1 MMESLNRDL
10 RVGCVVLAFGLY
22 VCWASFTMP
31 MRGEFI
37 ESPGIFPGLMGIL
50 LVLFA
55 AMMIVKAVRKG
66 GRFHVARVVGSTI
79 SIMKS
84 QEHRPVIMGIIL
96 PAIYIFVG
104 IPLIGFYISSA
115 LFMAIMF
122 YVFVEKW
129 RKWLLFLP
137 IALGITGILYLTF
150 NTLFQLQ
157 IW

>member
-1 MMESLNRDL
+1 MAALDRDV
-10 RVGCVVLAFGLY
+10 RVGFLTLVLGLY
-22 VCWASFTMP
+22 ICWASFTMP

-55 AMMIVKAVRKG
+55 VILTARSWKKG
-66 GRFHVARVVGSTI
+66 GRLHAARIIGSTI
-79 SIMKS
+79 SIAKS
-84 QEHRPVIMGIIL
+84 QEHRPVIVGIIL
-96 PAIYIFVG
+96 PAIYVFVG
-104 IPLIGFYISSA
+104 VPLIGFYLSSA
-115 LFMAIMF
+115 LFMTIMF
-122 YVFVEKW
+122 YVFVKKW
-129 RKWLLFLP
+129 RKLFLFLP

>member
-1 MMESLNRDL
+1 MASIDRDL
-10 RVGCVVLAFGLY
+10 RLGWFILVFGLY

-50 LVLFA
+50 LILFA
-55 AMMIVKAVRKG
+55 LILIVRAAKKG
-66 GRFHVARVVGSTI
+66 GRVRVAKMFGSI
-79 SIMKS
+79 IPIVKS

-96 PAIYIFVG
+96 PAVYVFVG
-104 IPLIGFYISSA
+104 IPLIGFYFSSV
-115 LFMAIMF
+115 LFMTVMF
-122 YVFVEKW
+122 YVFVRKW
-129 RKWLLFLP
+129 RKWFMFLP
-137 IALGITGILYLTF
+137 IAMGITGILYLTF

>member
-1 MMESLNRDL
+1 MAAIDRDL
-10 RVGCVVLAFGLY
+10 RVGCVVLIFGLY
-22 VCWASFTMP
+22 ICWASFTMP

-55 AMMIVKAVRKG
+55 AILIVKALNKG
-66 GRFHVARVVGSTI
+66 GRLHTSQIFGSTI
-79 SIMKS
+79 SIVKS
-84 QEHRPVIMGIIL
+84 KEHRPVIMGVIL

-115 LFMAIMF
+115 FFMTIMF
-122 YVFVEKW
+122 YVFVKKW
-129 RKWLLFLP
+129 RKWFLFLP

-150 NTLFQLQ
+150 SKLFQLQ

>member
-1 MMESLNRDL
+1 MGASDRDL
-10 RVGCVVLAFGLY
+10 RLGCFTLVFGLY
-22 VCWASFTMP
+22 ICWESFTMP
-31 MRGEFI
+31 SRGGLV

-50 LVLFA
+50 LILFA
-55 AMMIVKAVRKG
+55 LILILRAAKKG
-66 GRFHVARVVGSTI
+66 GRIRPGRMFGSII
-79 SIMKS
+79 SIAKS

-96 PAIYIFVG
+96 PAVYIFVG

-115 LFMAIMF
+115 LFMTIMF
-122 YVFVEKW
+122 YLFVKKW

-137 IALGITGILYLTF
+137 ISLGITGILYLTF